1 MKKIWLTYKWL
12 WLILINALP
21 FALNVLFYKNGGM
34 DDVFLFLPIFA
45 GLTYLNYRNCNTAQ
59 FIGFQ
64 AWILLGV
71 IVSGYASTY
80 LYYHNV
86 SNDSMT
92 PPVGQL
98 VVMLE
103 AAAVIVASAIA
114 AIIKTRKVKS
124 KAAHSSTE

>member
-103 AAAVIVASAIA
+103 AAAVIVVSAMT
-114 AIIKTRKVKS
+114 AIVKATKARKE
-124 KAAHSSTE
+124 ALQSSR